1 MRGLCSGLHS
11 RCDQGKMKDIKNI
24 LMAGVGGQGVILASE
39 IVAEVMMHAGFDV
52 KKSEIHGMAQRGG
65 MVNSHIRFG
74 PKVYSPVIK
83 KGEVDILISFEQ
95 LETLRFLDYLAADPV
110 ILLTRQKILPPSVTA
125 GHEVYPSHIPEWLS
139 ERYRKVELVDC
150 QGIAVEAGHVKA
162 SNVVFLGA
170 LSKHFKIDERLW
182 KETISLF
189 VPKNYLDINL
199 KAFSMGR
206 SAVTGDP

>member
-1 MRGLCSGLHS
+1 
-11 RCDQGKMKDIKNI
+11 MKNITNI

-74 PKVYSPVIK
+74 SKVYSPVIK
-83 KGEVDILISFEQ
+83 KGEVDILFSFEQ

-110 ILLTRQKILPPSVTA
+110 ILLTRQKVLPPSVTA
-125 GHEVYPSHIPEWLS
+125 GHEIYPSHVPEWLS
-139 ERYRKVELVDC
+139 ERYPRVKLIDC
-150 QGIAVEAGHVKA
+150 LGIAYKAGHMKA

-170 LSKHFKIDERLW
+170 LSKHFDIDARLW
-182 KETISLF
+182 ENIISLF
-189 VPKNYLDINL
+189 VPPDYLDVNL

-206 SAVTGDP
+206 NTVSGDS